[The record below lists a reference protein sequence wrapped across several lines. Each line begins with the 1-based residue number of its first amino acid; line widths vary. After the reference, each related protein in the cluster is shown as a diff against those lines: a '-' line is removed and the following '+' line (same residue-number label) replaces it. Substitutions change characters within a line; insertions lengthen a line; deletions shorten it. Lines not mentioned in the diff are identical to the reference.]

1 MLEYLYLETRNRVF
15 SQLEFELKGVKLIMD
30 LRLLYGENCKIE
42 EKVERIERLKKI
54 FVENENFEPTH
65 LFSSS
70 GRAEILGNH
79 TDHNNGLVMVAS
91 ISCDVIAVV
100 SKRNDKIVK
109 ICSEGYPPVE
119 IDLNDLS
126 VRESEKGKSDAL
138 ARGVADG
145 ICKKGYEIGGF
156 TAYTSSNIFKGAGV
170 SSSAAFEVLVAEI
183 FNTLYLHG
191 KLSDID
197 RAVISQYAENVYFG
211 KPCGLLDQSGI
222 SIGSLV
228 KLDFQEPKNP
238 IVKKLQAPSGYT
250 LVITNT
256 GGNHATLTEHYAA
269 IRSEMEEVA
278 SFFGKKV
285 LREVPKK
292 DFEKMLPTLKRR
304 FSGRAILRALHFYNE
319 NDRVIKAQNCLLSG
333 DVQGF
338 LDAVNES
345 GKSSLALLQNCYV
358 PGDVKQPVVLGV
370 ELSRN
375 FIKDGAVR
383 VHGGG
388 FAGSILAFV
397 NDKEVKNY
405 TAFMKKLFGENNVFE
420 ASIRPV
426 GTTLVE
432 VLR

>member
-1 MLEYLYLETRNRVF
+1 
-15 SQLEFELKGVKLIMD
+15 MD
-30 LRLLYGENCKIE
+30 LKLLYGENCNVN
-42 EKVERIERLKKI
+42 EKVERIERLKKTFI
-54 FVENENFEPTH
+54 DSEGENPTH
-65 LFSSS
+65 VFSSS

-79 TDHNNGLVMVAS
+79 TDHNHGLVMVAS

-100 SKRNDKIVK
+100 SKRNDTICKV
-109 ICSEGYPPVE
+109 CSEGYPAVE
-119 IDLNDLS
+119 VDISDLTVKEN
-126 VRESEKGKSDAL
+126 EYGKSDAL
-138 ARGVADG
+138 VRGVADG
-145 ICKKGYEIGGF
+145 IKKRGLEIGGF

-170 SSSAAFEVLVAEI
+170 SSSAAFEVLIAEI

-228 KLDFQEPKNP
+228 KLDFNEPENP
-238 IVKKLQAPSGYT
+238 AVKKLQAPKGYT

-256 GGNHATLTEHYAA
+256 GGNHAALTEHYAA
-269 IRSEMEEVA
+269 IRKEMEEVA

-285 LREVPKK
+285 LREVPRR

-319 NDRVIKAQNCLLSG
+319 NDRVIKAQNALLSN
-333 DVQGF
+333 DVQSF
-338 LDAVNES
+338 LDAVNKS
-345 GKSSLALLQNCYV
+345 GESSLTLLQNCYV
-358 PGDVKQPVVLGV
+358 PGDVKQPVVLGI
-370 ELSRN
+370 ELSKN

-388 FAGSILAFV
+388 FAGSILAIV
-397 NDKEVKNY
+397 NDKEVRSY
-405 TAFMKKLFGENNVFE
+405 VQFMKKLFGDNNVFE